1 MGPIL
6 SLIEGGG
13 GGGGEGG
20 IRSELKTIESHTGA
34 WKSLQAGHPL
44 ICIAV
49 YGIQDPDKLK
59 ETVSRH

>member
-13 GGGGEGG
+13 GGGGGRG

-34 WKSLQAGHPL
+34 WKSLPGHPL

-49 YGIQDPDKLK
+49 YGIQDPVKLK